1 MDACDAASKRSLRGD
16 RMLTR
21 RRLLGGL
28 LGAAAGSAC
37 TGPAGAS
44 GQRLVGSDVHV
55 AGYPTVRAQQWLG
68 EELERQSGGRLRLQL
83 FHSGQLGRES
93 DAVDLVRH
101 GVIDMTRVHISV
113 MGNAVPATRA
123 LALPFAIDSTG
134 HLRRAVDGEPGRIVL
149 ESLRA
154 RGLVGLAIYDSGGRC
169 IYNTRHPVTTPGELG
184 GLKLRVPPSDL
195 FLDMIRA
202 FGANPTP
209 LAYAETYSALQTRLI
224 DGAENNWS
232 SFRSSRHYEV
242 ARYWCD
248 TRHSYAP
255 DLLMISAR
263 SLASLQPGD
272 QELLR
277 ELARQSVAHMRLLWD
292 EQEERSRREAL
303 AAGVIEVAA
312 DREAFRGTVQPLL
325 ARQLQ
330 DPDIARLYAQ
340 IRELA

>member
-1 MDACDAASKRSLRGD
+1 
-16 RMLTR
+16 MLTR
-21 RRLLGGL
+21 RRVVGAMLA
-28 LGAAAGSAC
+28 GAATSAC
-37 TGPAGAS
+37 TRS
-44 GQRLVGSDVHV
+44 GEQPGRQRLVASDVHV
-55 AGYPTVRAQQWLG
+55 AGYPTVKAQQWMG
-68 EELERQSGGRLRLQL
+68 EELERLTDGRLHLRL

-93 DAVDLVRH
+93 DAVDLVRN

-134 HLRRAVDGEPGRIVL
+134 HLRRAVDGEPGQAVL
-149 ESLRA
+149 AALRS
-154 RGLVGLAIYDSGGRC
+154 RGLVGLAIYDAGGRC
-169 IYNTRHPVTTPGELG
+169 IYNARHPVERPEDLS

-195 FLDMIRA
+195 FIDMIRA

-242 ARYWCD
+242 ARYWSD

-263 SLASLQPGD
+263 TLDSLKPGD
-272 QELLR
+272 RELLL
-277 ELARQSVAHMRLLWD
+277 EVAQQSVVKMREWWD
-292 EQEERSRREAL
+292 VQESEYRKAAL
-303 AAGVIEVAA
+303 AAGVKEVEV
-312 DREAFRGTVQPLL
+312 DRESFRRTVQPVL
-325 ARQLQ
+325 AAQLA
-330 DPDIARLYAQ
+330 DPDIARLHAQ

>member
-1 MDACDAASKRSLRGD
+1 LRGD
-16 RMLTR
+16 AVLTR
-21 RRLLGGL
+21 RRLLGGML
-28 LGAAAGSAC
+28 AGAAGAGCSR
-37 TGPAGAS
+37 PDGAP
-44 GQRLVGSDVHV
+44 QPLRLVGSDVHV

-68 EELERQSGGRLRLQL
+68 EELARRTDGRLNLRL

-93 DAVDLVRH
+93 DAVELVRG

-113 MGNAVPATRA
+113 MANAVPATRA
-123 LALPFAIDSTG
+123 LALPYLIDSTAQ
-134 HLRRAVDGEPGRIVL
+134 LRRAVDGKPGRSVL
-149 ESLRA
+149 DSLQA

-169 IYNTRHPVTTPGELG
+169 IYNTRHPVTAPEELH

-195 FLDMIRA
+195 FIDMIRA

-209 LAYAETYSALQTRLI
+209 LAYSETYSSLQTRLI

-242 ARYWCD
+242 ARYWSD

-255 DLLMISAR
+255 DLLMTSA
-263 SLASLQPGD
+263 STLASLRPQD

-277 ELARQSVAHMRLLWD
+277 ELARQSVARMRALWD
-292 EQEERSRREAL
+292 QQEDTARREAL
-303 AAGVIEVAA
+303 AAGVKEVAV
-312 DREAFRGTVQPLL
+312 DRDAFRRSVEPLVT
-325 ARQLQ
+325 AQLQ
-330 DPDIARLYAQ
+330 NADIARLHAQ